1 MNAAR
6 LISLALFVGG
16 ILLIIFGINAA
27 DSLSSDV
34 YNFFTGNPTDEAIWM
49 LIGGVVLV
57 AVGSFGTLRGSH

>member
-27 DSLSSDV
+27 ESFSSDV
-34 YNFFTGNPTDEAIWM
+34 SNFFTGNPTDEAIWM

>member
-16 ILLIIFGINAA
+16 IVLIIFGINAA
-27 DSLSSDV
+27 DSFSSDV
-34 YNFFTGNPTDEAIWM
+34 SNFFTGNPTDEAIWM
-49 LIGGVVLV
+49 LIGGVVLL